1 MFVKIYRWDTP
12 QSVLESDSGGEYL
25 EAILQPSEC
34 EVTETLNGEYSCSLK
49 YPINPDD
56 IRWKSLTNG
65 NFVRVPNY
73 TKYGIPQLFYIT
85 QYTCNYS
92 VKNAIVSA
100 TADAVFYKLGNVMIG
115 GRGDVDITQ
124 ASEPISATTSSQF
137 LDGALELIN
146 GRSKYSWHRFDTTMS
161 KARDVNF
168 PNDYVESGTVGVY
181 SGESVVSILLGN
193 QQNDYAKCCPLGI
206 VERSNFNLSLSN
218 FASARLPGREAQ
230 INACTI
236 GTLRLGTEL
245 ASIQI
250 KYDDANLITDLHMYA
265 EFKSEIGGQED
276 ETIYVYGAAKLTD
289 GELSERHLA
298 EQTPA
303 YLVITDLT
311 QEQKYQLSTS
321 FAQETAGRAGAMLA
335 DYKSALFSQKA
346 AASTAFS
353 LGIAPIKLQ
362 FEPIV
367 GYYLNLEAKRY
378 NISELVQITGT
389 TFDACKGCYTSIE
402 VGAASHSITAPKR

>member
-12 QSVLESDSGGEYL
+12 QNVLESDSGGEYL

-49 YPINPDD
+49 YPISPDD
-56 IRWKSLTNG
+56 TRWKSLTNG

-73 TKYGIPQLFYIT
+73 TKYGVPQLFYIT

-92 VKNAIVSA
+92 VKSAIVSA

-115 GRGDVDITQ
+115 GRGDVDIMQ
-124 ASEPISATTSSQF
+124 AAEPISATTSVQF
-137 LDGALELIN
+137 LDSTLKLIS
-146 GRSKYSWHRFDTTMS
+146 GRSKYSWQRFDTTMS
-161 KARDVNF
+161 RARDASF
-168 PNDYVESGTVGVY
+168 PNDYAESAAAGVY
-181 SGESVVSILLGN
+181 GGESAVSILLGN

-218 FASARLPGREAQ
+218 FASTRNSAREAQ
-230 INACTI
+230 ISACVV

-245 ASIQI
+245 TSIQI
-250 KYDDANLITDLHMYA
+250 KYDDASLITDLHMHA
-265 EFKSEIGGQED
+265 EFKSEIKED
-276 ETIYVYGAAKLTD
+276 ETIRVYGAAKLAD
-289 GELSERHLA
+289 SELSERHLA
-298 EQTPA
+298 EQISA
-303 YLVITDLT
+303 YLEITDLT

-321 FAQETAGRAGAMLA
+321 FAQDTKGRAGAMLA
-335 DYKSALFSQKA
+335 DYKSALFSQKSSM
-346 AASTAFS
+346 STAFS

-378 NISELVQITGT
+378 NVSELVQITST

-402 VGAASHSITAPKR
+402 VGAVSHSITAPKR